1 MAYASVEDLEA
12 RFGELPQDQRQV
24 AATLLGDAA
33 VYLNALVCVD
43 PCDTNQANALMVVS
57 CNMVHR
63 AMQQAASSQFGVDQ
77 ATATMGPFS
86 QTAHYV
92 NPGGGLYVSAA
103 EKALLG
109 ADGGYIGTLPARIE
123 GWYGTNA

>member
-1 MAYASVEDLEA
+1 MAYATVEDLEA
-12 RFGELPQDQRQV
+12 RFGTLTQAEQSIADV
-24 AATLLGDAA
+24 LLGDAA
-33 VYLNALVCVD
+33 VYLESLVAVD

-109 ADGGYIGTLPARIE
+109 ADGGYIGTLPARIG

>member
-1 MAYASVEDLEA
+1 MAYATVDDLEA
-12 RFGELPQDQRQV
+12 RFGTLTESERSTADV
-24 AATLLGDAA
+24 LLGDAA
-33 VYLNALVCVD
+33 VYLDALVCVD
-43 PCDTNQANALMVVS
+43 PCNTHQANALMVVS

-63 AMQQAASSQFGVDQ
+63 AMQQSNALFGVQQ

-86 QTAHYV
+86 QTAQYA
-92 NPGGGLYVSAA
+92 NPSGGLYVSAA

-109 ADGGYIGTLPARIE
+109 ADGGYIGSIPARIE